1 MKLFFL
7 KAKIF
12 FSVNLPM
19 DLLEVPPGAVT
30 PVMDA
35 IPDERKPNI
44 LDLFRPKMILLR
56 SLNMCLQWVSVTM
69 VYYGLLFASTSL
81 NGDPYINFA
90 LVVSAELPTYPLYFF
105 LPRIFGRKY
114 ILIANQLIAAICCV
128 LGGLLITEPRYFLKL
143 CFKSRLTYE
152 FFFFTFH
159 SVAGLQI
166 ALVMFGRLCASL
178 GFAMVYLYTS
188 ELFPTPIRSTAV
200 GVCSTVARIGGIIA
214 LLMEG
219 LGSVWKPLPMVI
231 FGAVAFIATILGTQC
246 GKRRNYL
253 SHFFDKNFVKATVLL
268 ELI

>member
-1 MKLFFL
+1 MKLYFL

-35 IPDERKPNI
+35 IPAERKPNI

-143 CFKSRLTYE
+143 CFKSRLTYDI
-152 FFFFTFH
+152 FF
-159 SVAGLQI
+159 L
-166 ALVMFGRLCASL
+166 R
-178 GFAMVYLYTS
+178 
-188 ELFPTPIRSTAV
+188 
-200 GVCSTVARIGGIIA
+200 
-214 LLMEG
+214 
-219 LGSVWKPLPMVI
+219 
-231 FGAVAFIATILGTQC
+231 FIAWPDC
-246 GKRRNYL
+246 K
-253 SHFFDKNFVKATVLL
+253 SH
-268 ELI
+268 

>member
-1 MKLFFL
+1 MYPKNKLKRNTRYMDDLILFECSYLIRNEIVFL

-114 ILIANQLIAAICCV
+114 ILIANQLIAAVCCV
-128 LGGLLITEPRYFLKL
+128 LGGLLITEPRYF
-143 CFKSRLTYE
+143 FE
-152 FFFFTFH
+152 
-159 SVAGLQI
+159 I
-166 ALVMFGRLCASL
+166 MF
-178 GFAMVYLYTS
+178 
-188 ELFPTPIRSTAV
+188 
-200 GVCSTVARIGGIIA
+200 
-214 LLMEG
+214 
-219 LGSVWKPLPMVI
+219 
-231 FGAVAFIATILGTQC
+231 
-246 GKRRNYL
+246 
-253 SHFFDKNFVKATVLL
+253 
-268 ELI
+268 